1 MMKVIIGVVIFVFTI
16 VSGLQM
22 IEKNKASFY
31 ASLNQENLS
40 TDFELTEEEIKITLT
55 GNIKDPGTYT
65 IEKGSFLESALELAG
80 GVLDDTDYDAFNL
93 YLVLENDIQI
103 YIPKVSDETKISIN
117 EADVDALQDIPN
129 IGLTLANRIV
139 QYRNEIGIF
148 SYLEQLLDVQGIG
161 TKIFNKIRD
170 FIIL

>member
-1 MMKVIIGVVIFVFTI
+1 MKVIIGVVIFVFTI

-65 IEKGSFLESALELAG
+65 IERGSF
-80 GVLDDTDYDAFNL
+80 
-93 YLVLENDIQI
+93 
-103 YIPKVSDETKISIN
+103 
-117 EADVDALQDIPN
+117 
-129 IGLTLANRIV
+129 
-139 QYRNEIGIF
+139 
-148 SYLEQLLDVQGIG
+148 
-161 TKIFNKIRD
+161 
-170 FIIL
+170 